1 MSPVHRKPA
10 AAALLLTLVM
20 AGCGGGG
27 GGGSPTSAAPS
38 GTTTPVD
45 TPAPTPP
52 ASGTPGTPAPAPSS
66 PTGQV
71 GCAAGDSPTVRAS
84 AFSLLNVVRTAA
96 GLPGFV
102 RMAVLDGTAQAHAQY
117 VAANGSGGSEEIPG
131 QPCYTGADYAAR
143 LASAGVATVDVSGAR
158 SRSESVL
165 SYVMS
170 GSGDPASWDMVNDLL
185 NNLYGRLLLLD
196 PHTQQLGIGF
206 SALPDGPRRA
216 MVVDTALT
224 AGSAGA
230 GSGVW
235 AVWPRDGA
243 TGLPVQM
250 RASNLK
256 PLPDGVTEGFPVS
269 LHAGDEVQISRFV
282 MADAATGTPV
292 QATLVTAANDRNL
305 LMGRGEAALVPEAP
319 LAPGTTYRVELDGL
333 VASQPMHM
341 TWSFATAP

>member
-1 MSPVHRKPA
+1 MA
-10 AAALLLTLVM
+10 A
-20 AGCGGGG
+20 
-27 GGGSPTSAAPS
+27 
-38 GTTTPVD
+38 
-45 TPAPTPP
+45 
-52 ASGTPGTPAPAPSS
+52 
-66 PTGQV
+66 
-71 GCAAGDSPTVRAS
+71 
-84 AFSLLNVVRTAA
+84 
-96 GLPGFV
+96 
-102 RMAVLDGTAQAHAQY
+102 LDGTAQAHAQY
-117 VAANGSGGSEEIPG
+117 VAANGSGGSEELAG
-131 QPCYTGADYAAR
+131 QPCYTGADYAQR
-143 LASAGVATVDVSGAR
+143 LASAGVVTADVAGAR

-170 GSGDPASWDMVNDLL
+170 GGGDPASWDMVNDLL

-196 PHTQQLGIGF
+196 PHAQQLGIGF

-235 AVWPRDGA
+235 VVWPRDGA

-269 LHAGDEVQISRFV
+269 VHAGDEVQISRFT
-282 MADAATGTPV
+282 MTNAATGTPV
-292 QATLVTAANDRNL
+292 TATLVTAANDRNL

-333 VASQPMHM
+333 VSSQPMHLS
-341 TWSFATAP
+341 WSFTTAP